1 MFVRNQLLFS
11 PDEGE
16 AQTGG
21 GGETAPETQET
32 TPQEFNITTASKFIK
47 NAGGR
52 VFLSDK
58 AWDDAVKA
66 NLGAWEVGVRKGI
79 KEKTGV
85 DWTDGET
92 LDSYSMRAVKESS
105 KPESK
110 GKDEDPEFK
119 ALQSA
124 LKAKNDELEQYKTKL
139 TSFEQQQINL
149 EKESLVNKGFP
160 VDKLDYDDFTK
171 EGILLK
177 INNSIENTFEFSKD
191 DKGWKATNKQTGEPV
206 LDSEGNRKPIDKV
219 VSDYISN
226 LQGLKFKQN
235 GKDQTLPGD
244 TSGAMSESA
253 KKSAIAKAEAE
264 ILNKGLFPHERGA
277 VEIYKKYNAASEK
290 QLAFLNSKK

>member
-16 AQTGG
+16 TQTGG
-21 GGETAPETQET
+21 SGEEQAT
-32 TPQEFNITTASKFIK
+32 TEAKPEFNITTATKFIK

-52 VFLSDK
+52 VFLTDK

-92 LDSYSMRAVKESS
+92 LDSYTMRALKESDKS
-105 KPESK
+105 EPKAKE
-110 GKDEDPEFK
+110 EDPEFK
-119 ALQSA
+119 ALQST

-139 TSFEQQQINL
+139 ANFEQQQVNN
-149 EKESLVNKGFP
+149 EKTSLINKGLP

-171 EGILLK
+171 EGVLLK
-177 INNSIENTFEFSKD
+177 INNTLENTFEFSKD
-191 DKGWKATNKQTGEPV
+191 DKGWKAINKQTGEPV

-219 VSDYISN
+219 VSDYISS
-226 LQGLKFKQN
+226 LEGLKFKQN
-235 GKDQTLPGD
+235 GKAQTLPGD
-244 TSGAMSESA
+244 SAGAMSEA
-253 KKSAIAKAEAE
+253 QRKSAMAKAEAE
-264 ILNKGLFPHERGA
+264 IQEQGLFGHDRRSM
-277 VEIYKKYNAASEK
+277 EIYKKHGVASQK
-290 QLAFLNSKK
+290 QLDFLNKK